1 MKFTKLI
8 LATVCVVS
16 SASALAQAKEES
28 GYYGIGS
35 FGTSS
40 VKGAITT
47 TGTTG
52 SSTTQGNGWQIGL
65 GYDINKNFAVEGVY
79 GQFFKSVSNFTNT
92 TSSYIN
98 NSTTNAD
105 GFAFTFLGKTQVSEN
120 VRLFAGPSLMMGKV
134 SSNIYQLDSGTTTAS
149 NGSKSFNTFGIVVGA
164 SFALD
169 NKTDLRFAYGKYNGF
184 TWDHAAGT
192 NSSAYSENDKLSTIY
207 FSLASKF

>member
-1 MKFTKLI
+1 MKFNKLI
-8 LATVCVVS
+8 LATVCVIS

-28 GYYGIGS
+28 GYYGIGA

-40 VKGAITT
+40 VKGALADSS
-47 TGTTG
+47 G
-52 SSTTQGNGWQIGL
+52 SGNSTTQGNGWQIGL

-92 TSSYIN
+92 SSSYVS
-98 NSTTNAD
+98 NSTTNAN

-120 VRLFAGPSLMMGKV
+120 VRLFGGPSLMMGKV
-134 SSNIYQLDSGTTTAS
+134 SQDSYKLDSGNTTAS
-149 NGSKSFNTFGIVVGA
+149 SDSKSLNTFGLVVGA

-169 NKTDLRFAYGKYNGF
+169 TKTDLRVAYGKYNGF
-184 TWDHAAGT
+184 TWDHPAGT
-192 NSSAYSENDKLSTIY
+192 NTSAYSEKDKLSTLY